1 MNENNITSKLSVII
15 VAGGSSRRYGNGNK
29 LLEMLS
35 GMPIFL
41 HSVKKFLPMCMEKG
55 LVMVVP
61 KDEEANFKEITKQYN
76 IDIDA
81 ITWTNGGASR
91 TKSVINGIVATPK
104 DCEVIAVHDAARPL
118 ATQELLTQLVFAA
131 ISCNGGA
138 VSVKKVVDSIKTVDE
153 FGTVISAPNRE
164 NMRSAETPQVFTAY
178 ALKTAYNLLGNKE
191 YTDDVEVVRAANFKV
206 NTIENLQPNIKLTVP
221 EDLLYLKFLLQL
233 QEHQQLK

>member
-1 MNENNITSKLSVII
+1 MNKLNKLSVII
-15 VAGGSSRRYGNGNK
+15 VAGGSSRRYGKNNK
-29 LLEMLS
+29 LLEDLS
-35 GMPIFL
+35 NMPVFL

-61 KDEEANFKEITKQYN
+61 KDEEITFKELTKQHN
-76 IDIDA
+76 LDVDA
-81 ITWTNGGASR
+81 ITWTNGGDSR
-91 TKSVINGIVATPK
+91 TKSVINGILATPN

-118 ATQELLTQLVFAA
+118 ATPELLKQLVIAA
-131 ISCNGGA
+131 LNCDGGA

-153 FGTVISAPNRE
+153 SGVIISAPNRE
-164 NMRSAETPQVFTAY
+164 FMRSAETPQVFVAS

-191 YTDDVEVVRAANFKV
+191 YTDDVEVVRAAGFKV

-233 QEHQQLK
+233 QELHQLK